1 MTKKY
6 IKITQISSP
15 IGCPKKQREV
25 LKGLGLRKIGQVV
38 KRQNTSAIRGMVN
51 KIPHLVRILEE

>member
-6 IKITQISSP
+6 IKIMQTSSP

-38 KRQNTSAIRGMVN
+38 KRLNTPAIRGMVN
-51 KIPHLVRILEE
+51 KIPHLVKILEE